1 MNLINKFLYFFY
13 RKLILLIDFKIWKSQ
28 FNKLDIK
35 KKKCTKSFLVCSI
48 FTMPALLKFEMI
60 LSTFLSRLNFSGYFL
75 IRSKNK
81 YYERIVS
88 LNPNCKILNFDDF
101 VNLNDIEESRAKSR
115 IIIKDIESKK
125 KQIEKQVLSI
135 TLRKLRKGQL
145 NLDNKL
151 DMEVLLDEYVE
162 YFLSKK
168 VSNLLQKKYNF
179 NLLIINE
186 KGYSPASEFY
196 NDFIKR
202 GKKVVQWVSS
212 VNDSG
217 FIFKKYNNKNKFLH
231 PFSLDKNTWKDQLRL
246 KWSQKKS
253 NITLSR
259 IRSFY
264 TKGTW
269 FNRQDL
275 NKNKFF
281 FNKNDL
287 IKKLKINKKKKTA
300 VIFSHILYDAT
311 FFFGSNIYFDYQE
324 WLVETVKI
332 AVQNK
337 NINWILKVHPV
348 NIWRSKMDNA
358 KLENLEVL
366 SICKELGGI
375 PENLQIIDSDTEI
388 NTLSFIEFIDYG
400 ITVRGTVGLELSSFG
415 KVVVTAGSGRYDGN
429 GFTLDPQSKEE
440 YKKILMNLHNYK
452 PLSKRKKER
461 AQKFFEICYEKRP
474 IIFKNFQI
482 DYKARSFGVDDLKY
496 NLKFSRK
503 NKTDFYNCYNTKNF
517 TEWVINNSQ
526 KDILKIE

>member
-13 RKLILLIDFKIWKSQ
+13 RRIILLIDFKIWQSQ
-28 FNKLDIK
+28 FKKLDVK
-35 KKKCTKSFLVCSI
+35 KKKCKKSFLVCSI
-48 FTMPALLKFEMI
+48 FTMPAILKFEMI
-60 LSTFLSRLNFSGYFL
+60 LSTLLSRSNYSGYFL

-88 LNPNCKILNFDDF
+88 LNQNCKILNFDDF
-101 VNLNDIEESRAKSR
+101 INLNDIEESKAKSR
-115 IIIKDIESKK
+115 IIIKDFKSKK
-125 KQIEKQVLSI
+125 KEIEKQVLST

-145 NLDNKL
+145 NLYSKL
-151 DMEVLLDEYVE
+151 DMRVLFDEQVE
-162 YFLSKK
+162 YFLSRK
-168 VSNLLQKKYNF
+168 VSSLLHKKYNF
-179 NLLIINE
+179 DLLIINE

-196 NDFIKR
+196 SDFIKR

-212 VNDSG
+212 VSDSG
-217 FIFKKYNNKNKFLH
+217 FIFKKYNYSNKFLH
-231 PFSLDKNTWKDQLRL
+231 PFSLDKKTWKNQLKM
-246 KWSQKKS
+246 KWSQKKT
-253 NITLSR
+253 NLTLSK

-264 TKGTW
+264 SKGTW

-281 FNKNDL
+281 FKKDEL

-300 VIFSHILYDAT
+300 VIFSHIFYDAT

-348 NIWRSKMDNA
+348 NIWRSRMDNA
-358 KLENLEVL
+358 KLENLEV
-366 SICKELGGI
+366 SAICEELGEI
-375 PENLQIIDSDTEI
+375 PENLKIIESDTEI

-400 ITVRGTVGLELSSFG
+400 ITVRGTIGLELSSFG

-429 GFTLDPQSKEE
+429 GFTLDPKSKKE
-440 YKKILMNLHNYK
+440 YKKTLMNLHNYK
-452 PLSKRKKER
+452 PLSKSKKER

-474 IIFKNFQI
+474 IIFENFHI
-482 DYKARSFGVDDLKY
+482 DYKARSFGVNDLKY

-503 NKTDFYNCYNTKNF
+503 NATNFYKCKNTKNLI
-517 TEWVINNSQ
+517 EWIINNSQ
-526 KDILKIE
+526 EDILKIE